1 MYNKHKGMIWV
12 LCNPDLYI
20 TTIGLFTLLSS
31 NYSQTKS
38 VFFFF
43 FFFKYIHRYS
53 NSTIILFSVIW
64 NFFPIIGI
72 GFHTYNLELVHVFRF
87 VGTSATSSSKS
98 GSAPFPYHL
107 RRSSFQTLRSSVK
120 TFGIVSVAHA

>member
-1 MYNKHKGMIWV
+1 MYIKHKGIIWV

-31 NYSQTKS
+31 NYSQTNQ
-38 VFFFF
+38 FFFLF
-43 FFFKYIHRYS
+43 FNIYTHRYS
-53 NSTIILFSVIW
+53 NSIIILFSVIW